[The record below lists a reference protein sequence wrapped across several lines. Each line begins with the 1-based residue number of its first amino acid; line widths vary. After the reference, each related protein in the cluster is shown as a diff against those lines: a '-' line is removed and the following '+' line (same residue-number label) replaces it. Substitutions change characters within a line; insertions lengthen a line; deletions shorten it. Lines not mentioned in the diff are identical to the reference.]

1 MSKWEKVKLGDICAG
16 KVASLKTNSD
26 CEIEY
31 IDIASIDNLK
41 KQVVSSRK
49 INAKDAPSRAKQ
61 LLKEKDVLVST
72 VRPNLNAVAMIKT
85 NSDKVLVGSTG
96 YCVLRCTD
104 KILAEFLFLYC
115 QSKGFVRN
123 LTKVAK
129 GASYPA
135 VSDSDVKSLQI
146 PLPPLEVQQ
155 KIAQTLDAAAELISL
170 RKQQLAELD
179 NLIKALFYEMF
190 GDPVTNEKGWSTCG
204 IGTVAMLQGGFAF
217 KSADYIDK
225 GVKLAKISNVHCRK
239 LNWDDISYLPECYL
253 EVYQNFSLKND
264 DVLMAMT
271 RPIIKSLSSVKVIR
285 VSEMDLPCLLNQ
297 RVGRFKIIIPEAI
310 NNSYLYWFC
319 LSTHFKN
326 EVERYSNINSLQPN
340 ISSEQI
346 ESINIPL
353 PPLSLQNQFVAIVTK
368 IEEQKALVQKA
379 IDESQY
385 LFDSLMNEY
394 FN

>member
-1 MSKWEKVKLGDICAG
+1 MSKWEMVRLGDLFKITSGGTPAKNRSEYYERGTVQWVRTGDLKDKYIKQVDGLITEAALKGSSAKLFPAGTVLLAMYGATIGACSILAIEAATNQACAAFLPSPRIDNSYLYYFLHSQKQEFIKLSVGGAQPNISGAILKKVK
-16 KVASLKTNSD
+16 
-26 CEIEY
+26 
-31 IDIASIDNLK
+31 
-41 KQVVSSRK
+41 
-49 INAKDAPSRAKQ
+49 
-61 LLKEKDVLVST
+61 
-72 VRPNLNAVAMIKT
+72 
-85 NSDKVLVGSTG
+85 
-96 YCVLRCTD
+96 
-104 KILAEFLFLYC
+104 
-115 QSKGFVRN
+115 
-123 LTKVAK
+123 
-129 GASYPA
+129 
-135 VSDSDVKSLQI
+135 I
-146 PLPPLEVQQ
+146 PLAPLEVQQ

-385 LFDSLMNEY
+385 LFDSLMSEY